1 MSQASTTPVLLLG
14 LVAGL
19 VGGLLGGMVM
29 SGPSAADPAVEQ
41 SAAAPSPA
49 ARTDA
54 DADLPAPAGPL
65 GSDPADL
72 RPLNERLAAV
82 EHELALLQGQVAGR
96 RRVDQAAPAPG
107 AIDPN
112 TLEPILDQAMSDF
125 LEEREAQQAAERR
138 QREEER
144 RQERLD
150 RQMERLQEQLGLTDA
165 QAHDMQQV
173 LNEADLKRN
182 EFFQSLRESGEFD
195 RDAMRD
201 FMTRA
206 QEETNIALG
215 GILTV
220 EQLASFNETAGQ
232 GMRGMFGGP
241 GGGRTG
247 GGRGGF

>member
-29 SGPSAADPAVEQ
+29 SGPSA
-41 SAAAPSPA
+41 
-49 ARTDA
+49 
-54 DADLPAPAGPL
+54 
-65 GSDPADL
+65 ADL

-165 QAHDMQQV
+165 QAHV

>member
-1 MSQASTTPVLLLG
+1 MSQSSTTPVLIG

-19 VGGLLGGMVM
+19 VGGILGGMVM
-29 SGPSAADPAVEQ
+29 SGPAAAEPITEQ
-41 SAAAPSPA
+41 TAAAPA
-49 ARTDA
+49 AA
-54 DADLPAPAGPL
+54 PQAGEADLPAPAGPL
-65 GSDPADL
+65 GTDPADL
-72 RPLNERLAAV
+72 RPLDERLAAV

-182 EFFQSLRESGEFD
+182 EFFQTLRESGEFD
-195 RDAMRD
+195 REAVRD

-215 GILTV
+215 GILNV
-220 EQLASFNETAGQ
+220 DQLATFNETVGQ
-232 GMRGMFGGP
+232 GMRGFFGG

-247 GGRGGF
+247 GGGGRGGF